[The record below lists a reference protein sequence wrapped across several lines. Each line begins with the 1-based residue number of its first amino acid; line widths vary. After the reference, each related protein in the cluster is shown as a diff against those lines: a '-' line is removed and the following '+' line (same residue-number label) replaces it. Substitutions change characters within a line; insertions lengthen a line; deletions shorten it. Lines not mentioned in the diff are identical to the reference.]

1 MTTQNTFKTRAE
13 AFTADNV
20 NRFNGW
26 DVEGGEVS
34 LSDSEYVETL
44 NDIYGE
50 VYVCGMSYGSGD
62 ILQDQD
68 PTAFRCGKA
77 DYESGIQT
85 ELEEQL
91 EREDD
96 SNIEFE
102 VDPDDVEEEEE
113 QEDEE

>member
-1 MTTQNTFKTRAE
+1 MTFKTRAE

-20 NRFNGW
+20 TKFNGF
-26 DVEGGEVS
+26 DVENGEVS
-34 LSDSEYVETL
+34 LSDAEYVEVL

-50 VYVCGMSYGSGD
+50 VSVCGNTYGSGD

-68 PTAFRCGKA
+68 PVAFRCGKG
-77 DYESGIQT
+77 DHESHIQA
-85 ELEEQL
+85 ELEDQL

-102 VDPDDVEEEEE
+102 IDPDDVEEEE
-113 QEDEE
+113 DE

>member
-20 NRFNGW
+20 NRFNGF
-26 DVEGGEVS
+26 DVEGGEVT
-34 LSDSEYVETL
+34 LSDAEYVEIL

-50 VYVCGMSYGSGD
+50 VSVCGSMYGSGD
-62 ILQDQD
+62 ILIDQD
-68 PTAFRCGKA
+68 PCAFRCGKG

-102 VDPDDVEEEEE
+102 IDPDDIEEESD
-113 QEDEE
+113 EDDE